1 MAETNL
7 NQSHAFIGKGKIY
20 MTPIKNGVKGSAF
33 WVGVAS
39 ALSFSHSVDD
49 KKELFEHHSGKSQL
63 WDVSAGTKKTSVS
76 LTIQERR
83 DDAMR
88 AALQATVETVAAAT
102 VTGELLNIQ
111 EAGEMGFLKHGNA
124 STIVIKDSA
133 STAKTLAEGTD
144 YAVDK
149 AYGRIELLKG
159 GFTAPLKVDYGYGAA
174 KVTKPMTDDV
184 DYYELRLDGIN
195 TVGQQGRQITTAYRV
210 KLDPADTY
218 DLINDDFA
226 EMQIEGECLFDEAQ
240 GSTYEVVNLGAIA

>member
-1 MAETNL
+1 MADNL

-20 MTPIKNGVKGSAF
+20 MTPVKDGVKQSAF

-39 ALSFSHSVDD
+39 AMAFSHSVDG
-49 KKELFEHHSGKSQL
+49 KQELFENHSGNNQL
-63 WDVSAGTKKTSVS
+63 WDVSEGTKKTSVS

-102 VTGELLNIQ
+102 VTGESHNV
-111 EAGEMGFLKHGNA
+111 GEIGDMTFLKHGNVSDVA
-124 STIVIKDSA
+124 ITDAADGPLV
-133 STAKTLAEGTD
+133 EGTD
-144 YAVDK
+144 YTVD
-149 AYGRIELLKG
+149 ADYGRVELLTG
-159 GFTAPLKVDYGYGAA
+159 GHTAPLAIDYGYGES

-184 DYYELRLDGIN
+184 DYYEVRLDGIN

-218 DLINDDFA
+218 DLINENFA
-226 EMQIEGECLFDEAQ
+226 EMSIEGECLFDEDA
-240 GSTYEVVNLGAIA
+240 GATYQVVNL